1 MDHVNAANAY
11 IFGSDN
17 DSLYLGPYDPQLRE
31 KITGLYTAL
40 PTGLVD
46 CGWMSDDGIKLTL
59 DDSVSKIK
67 GHQGHRVV
75 KTFMDSSETSTTATL
90 LETKVD
96 TVKHYLDAK
105 VERVMEAVGAEQ
117 KPVARLTVPT
127 SRRVLQLSGV
137 VELFDTSGSDVKIR
151 MVLEHIELGER
162 GEISF
167 VTGSITA
174 YEHTLN
180 LLDDFDIWTDAPALI
195 PAA

>member
-1 MDHVNAANAY
+1 MDHVSAANAY

-31 KITGLYTAL
+31 RITGLYTAL

-46 CGWMSDDGIKLTL
+46 CGWLSDDGIKLTL

-75 KTFMDSSETSTTATL
+75 
-90 LETKVD
+90 TKVD

-105 VERVMEAVGAEQ
+105 VERVMETVGAEQ

-137 VELFDTSGSDVKIR
+137 VELFDTSGSDVKVR
-151 MVLEHIELGER
+151 MVFEHIELGER

-174 YEHTLN
+174 YEYTLN

>member
-1 MDHVNAANAY
+1 MAKVNAANAY

-17 DSLYLGPYDPQLRE
+17 DSLHLGPYDPQLRE

-40 PTGLVD
+40 PESLVD
-46 CGWMSDDGIKLTL
+46 CGWMSDDGIKLTM

-90 LETKVD
+90 LESKLD
-96 TVKHYLDAK
+96 TVKRYLGAK
-105 VERVMEAVGAEQ
+105 AERVMETVGAEQ
-117 KPVARLTVPT
+117 RPVARLTVPT
-127 SRRVLQLSGV
+127 SRQVLQLSGV
-137 VELFDTSGSDVKIR
+137 LELFDTSGSDVKVRI
-151 MVLEHIELGER
+151 VFEHIELGER

-167 VTGSITA
+167 VTGTITA
-174 YEHTLN
+174 YEHKLN
-180 LLDDFDIWTDAPALI
+180 LLDDFDIWTDAPAMI